1 MGDKKGDRTTRQ
13 LMRPE
18 SMNAS
23 LEIQQVLK
31 IPIKYVH
38 VIRNPYDNI
47 ATTLLRAL
55 DKRTEASQGVKVT
68 NLLSFSGF

>member
-1 MGDKKGDRTTRQ
+1 MS
-13 LMRPE
+13 PE

-23 LEIQQVLK
+23 LEIQRALK
-31 IPIKYVH
+31 ILIKYVH

-47 ATTLLRAL
+47 ATMLLRAL

-68 NLLSFSGF
+68 NLLSL

>member
-13 LMRPE
+13 LMSPE

-23 LEIQQVLK
+23 LEIQRALK

-38 VIRNPYDNI
+38 VIRNPHDNI
-47 ATTLLRAL
+47 ATMLIRAL
-55 DKRTEASQGVKVT
+55 DKRTDSRQGVKVT
-68 NLLSFSGF
+68 NLLSF